1 MLLRFVKYC
10 LLLGCLLNC
19 SDHFSQQLPEPIAR
33 YSFDGG
39 GFKDDITGHKAK
51 LIGIKH
57 TSDRFGNENNAVFTF
72 GNPASYVNLGN
83 YPEIKLSVGTIAM
96 WVKIEAPIW
105 SGQGHVMNPFI
116 ITKHWKHDDFYE
128 SYVMCYY
135 PEQEKVATWC
145 SKDSTKQIGVVSVE
159 RFTQNVWHHVAIAYD
174 DNTFSFYVDG
184 KLISSLVKNFKTKFL
199 DSDSVL
205 VGITGNKKNDRY
217 LHASVDDIVF
227 YNSVLNEEQI
237 DTLYNAPNPNR
248 FMIVFNWVIKLSC
261 GILILLVIYLLV
273 RFQLNR
279 KMHREKIRLELQTKL
294 LETELRVNRALMNP
308 HFIFNSLNAIQNL
321 ILNNANE
328 KANDYLLKF
337 SKLIRKLL
345 ESNISES
352 ISLEIEIDILTRY
365 LEIESLRFNED
376 LQHTIHVDAGLHL
389 GSSKI
394 PIMMVQP
401 FVENAVWHGL
411 MNKSGEKRIN
421 ISFAPHGETCVECIV
436 EDNGVGRRVS
446 ANILMEKKPLAT
458 VFALTR
464 LDLINKMHGLN
475 CSIHIEDKPNYSG
488 TIVKLILPLYNKL
501 ST

>member
-1 MLLRFVKYC
+1 MRVIFCRLNILLAC
-10 LLLGCLLNC
+10 LLHVCLSRADN
-19 SDHFSQQLPEPIAR
+19 PPKPIAKF
-33 YSFDGG
+33 SFDSRN
-39 GFKDDITGHKAK
+39 ITNEINGKKIK
-51 LIGIKH
+51 LSN
-57 TSDRFGNENNAVFTF
+57 TSFTKDRFGNINNSIYLF
-72 GNPASYVNLGN
+72 GNETSYINLGN
-83 YPEIKLSVGTIAM
+83 YSELKPKTGSVSFWVYLEHPLWFGTGY
-96 WVKIEAPIW
+96 KT
-105 SGQGHVMNPFI
+105 NPFI
-116 ITKHWKHDDFYE
+116 LTKRSTDDDFFE
-128 SYVMCYY
+128 SFAVYY
-135 PEQEKVATWC
+135 LPETKKLMALCT
-145 SKDSTKQIGVVSVE
+145 KDSTNQILIESNTIFEIQKWQHLVV
-159 RFTQNVWHHVAIAYD
+159 TYD
-174 DNTFSFYVDG
+174 HNFFAFYVNA
-184 KLISSLVKNFKTKFL
+184 KLQNSFKKDFDLEFL
-199 DSDSVL
+199 DFDSLL
-205 VGITGNKKNDRY
+205 VGVTGNKKNNRFFNG
-217 LHASVDDIVF
+217 SIDDILI
-227 YNSVLNEEQI
+227 YDKVLTIKQI
-237 DTLYNAPNPNR
+237 DELYNAPNPNR
-248 FMIVFNWVIKLSC
+248 YMIWLTRCIRAA
-261 GILILLVIYLLV
+261 ILIGSFIALYLLV

-279 KMHREKIRLELQTKL
+279 KMRREKIRLELQTKL

-352 ISLEIEIDILTRY
+352 ISLEIEIDILSRY

-376 LQHTIHVDAGLHL
+376 LQHSISVDPNLHL
-389 GSSKI
+389 GNSKI

-411 MNKSGEKRIN
+411 MNKSGEKCIN
-421 ISFAPHGETCVECIV
+421 ISFAPHGKACVECII
-436 EDNGVGRRVS
+436 EDNGVGRKVS